1 MKVNVNLIEAYRK
14 ENKLT
19 MADLGYAMGF
29 KGAKTYA
36 FKKYGYRNFTLK
48 DIYKLCE
55 IFDLDPDDL
64 IIK

>member
-14 ENKLT
+14 SNSFTL
-19 MADLGYAMGF
+19 ADLSYAMGY
-29 KGAKTYA
+29 KGARTYA
-36 FKKYGYRNFTLK
+36 YKKYGHRNFVLK
-48 DIYKLCE
+48 DIFNLCQ